1 MNKIDKL
8 LEELCPNGVEFK
20 KLGDVC
26 KIMNGKDYKHLN
38 DGKYPVYGSG
48 GIMTYVDTFVY
59 DEPSVLLPRKGS
71 IGNIYYVD
79 TPFWTVD
86 TIYWTKI
93 NVQYIVPKFL
103 YYYMQT
109 QDLESKNTARGAVP
123 SLTQAVLNKIE
134 IPLPPLEV
142 QNEIVGILDRFADLA
157 ASLQAELQARIQQYE
172 YYRNK
177 LLSFNEI
184 GGGTQGVTW
193 MKMNEICLNI
203 SSGGTP
209 DTSKAEYYIGNIP
222 WLRTQEVDWH
232 DIFDTAIKIS
242 DSALKNSSAK
252 MIPANCVIVAMYGA
266 TAAKV
271 AINKIPLC
279 TNQACCNLEI
289 NPKIANYRFVYQW
302 LCKEYEKLKAKGEGS
317 QHNING
323 KKIKEYLIPIPSLSE
338 QQRIIEILDRFERL
352 TADLQTGLPAEIK
365 ARQQQYEYYRN
376 RLLTFKRKTA

>member
-157 ASLQAELQARIQQYE
+157 ASLQAELQAELQARIQQYE

-184 GGGTQGVTW
+184 GGG
-193 MKMNEICLNI
+193 
-203 SSGGTP
+203 
-209 DTSKAEYYIGNIP
+209 Y
-222 WLRTQEVDWH
+222 
-232 DIFDTAIKIS
+232 
-242 DSALKNSSAK
+242 
-252 MIPANCVIVAMYGA
+252 
-266 TAAKV
+266 
-271 AINKIPLC
+271 
-279 TNQACCNLEI
+279 
-289 NPKIANYRFVYQW
+289 
-302 LCKEYEKLKAKGEGS
+302 
-317 QHNING
+317 
-323 KKIKEYLIPIPSLSE
+323 
-338 QQRIIEILDRFERL
+338 
-352 TADLQTGLPAEIK
+352 
-365 ARQQQYEYYRN
+365 ARRDMDEDE
-376 RLLTFKRKTA
+376 

>member
-252 MIPANCVIVAMYGA
+252 MIPVNCVIVAMYGA